1 MCEVLTF
8 TSLSLRC
15 TCWYVVS
22 EHEINAGTEFKD
34 PQNTSLVRVSTL
46 APWIGRQTVVHAAP
60 STRLQGLQGVQGP
73 LQLYTRRA
81 VCALHASRIDL

>member
-1 MCEVLTF
+1 VVLFLIHINTDGP
-8 TSLSLRC
+8 TSRQTDRSLRDSPPGPSK
-15 TCWYVVS
+15 TFIIV
-22 EHEINAGTEFKD
+22 
-34 PQNTSLVRVSTL
+34 PQVSTL

>member
-1 MCEVLTF
+1 MNERTDQLQKQG
-8 TSLSLRC
+8 
-15 TCWYVVS
+15 
-22 EHEINAGTEFKD
+22 HID
-34 PQNTSLVRVSTL
+34 PCATPPGSVENIHHRRTIVPQVSTI

-73 LQLYTRRA
+73 LQLYIRRA